1 MNYLPVFNQTKKEKV
16 INKIYMYQVLVHRVI
31 NELFTTYQANP
42 AKKQRTLL
50 SLWYQYYYFL
60 SSRKKRLLT
69 GEKNIL

>member
-42 AKKQRTLL
+42 AREQRTLL
-50 SLWYQYYYFL
+50 LLW
-60 SSRKKRLLT
+60 
-69 GEKNIL
+69 